1 MWRKDTLG
9 GQYIPQASG
18 IRIAENDTMRRFVL
32 VVVWLAAAGAIGALG
47 LTIYEVRR
55 TPPVQIQPQ
64 PFVVEVMSPRQ
75 KHNPATR
82 WTVTEHL
89 SAHHVLIAQVET
101 DHLQDA
107 MSIAQQLT
115 EPVKEK
121 YAEVMIYFHRP
132 GRPDTLPPRRVQ
144 WTPTHG
150 YIETRYDQ

>member
-1 MWRKDTLG
+1 
-9 GQYIPQASG
+9 
-18 IRIAENDTMRRFVL
+18 MRRLVL
-32 VVVWLAAAGAIGALG
+32 VVVWLAATGTVVALG
-47 LTIYEVRR
+47 LTIYQLKRS
-55 TPPVQIQPQ
+55 PAVQAQPE
-64 PFVVEVMSPRQ
+64 PIVVEVMSLRQ

-101 DHLQDA
+101 AYLQDA

-115 EPVKEK
+115 EPVKHK

-144 WTPTHG
+144 WTPTNG
-150 YIETRYDQ
+150 YLETRYDQ

>member
-1 MWRKDTLG
+1 MG

-18 IRIAENDTMRRFVL
+18 PRIAENDTMRRFVL

-47 LTIYEVRR
+47 LTIYQLKR
-55 TPPVQIQPQ
+55 TPAVQVQPQ
-64 PFVVEVMSPRQ
+64 PIVVEVMSPRQ

-144 WTPTHG
+144 WTPAHG
-150 YIETRYDQ
+150 YVETRYYE

>member
-1 MWRKDTLG
+1 
-9 GQYIPQASG
+9 
-18 IRIAENDTMRRFVL
+18 MREFVL
-32 VVVWLAAAGAIGALG
+32 VVVWLAALGAIVAVA
-47 LTIYEVRR
+47 LTIHEVKR
-55 TPPVQIQPQ
+55 TPAVQAQPR
-64 PFVVEVMSPRQ
+64 PIVVEVMSPRQ
-75 KHNPATR
+75 KQNPSAR

-144 WTPTHG
+144 WTPSRG
-150 YIETRYDQ
+150 YVETQYDQ

>member
-1 MWRKDTLG
+1 
-9 GQYIPQASG
+9 
-18 IRIAENDTMRRFVL
+18 MRRLVL
-32 VVVWLAAAGAIGALG
+32 VVVWLAATGTVVALG
-47 LTIYEVRR
+47 LTIYQLKRS
-55 TPPVQIQPQ
+55 PAVQAQPE
-64 PFVVEVMSPRQ
+64 PIVVEVMSPRQ

-101 DHLQDA
+101 AYLQDA

-115 EPVKEK
+115 EPVKHK

-144 WTPTHG
+144 WTPTNG
-150 YIETRYDQ
+150 YLETRYDQ

>member
-1 MWRKDTLG
+1 
-9 GQYIPQASG
+9 
-18 IRIAENDTMRRFVL
+18 MRRLVL
-32 VVVWLAAAGAIGALG
+32 VVVWLAATGTVVALG
-47 LTIYEVRR
+47 LTIYQLKRSR
-55 TPPVQIQPQ
+55 AVQAQPE
-64 PFVVEVMSPRQ
+64 PIVVEVMSPRQ

-101 DHLQDA
+101 AYLQDA

-115 EPVKEK
+115 EPVKHK

-144 WTPTHG
+144 WTPTNG
-150 YIETRYDQ
+150 YLETRYDQ